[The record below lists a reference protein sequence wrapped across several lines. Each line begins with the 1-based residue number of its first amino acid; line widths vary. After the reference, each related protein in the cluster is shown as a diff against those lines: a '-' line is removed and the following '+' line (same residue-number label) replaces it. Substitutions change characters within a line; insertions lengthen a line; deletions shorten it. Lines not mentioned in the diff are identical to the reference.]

1 MKTTITLLS
10 LVFAVSSSAHTLDT
24 ILAGHECEK
33 EIVLQPLD
41 AKYDAEL
48 AKLLQRLTAAGK
60 FKESVEVDNLIKER
74 RGVVSILS
82 GVGTWIWPDG
92 KKLVLSSDGKAT
104 FSAWS
109 GEGTWKEVD
118 SQTVEVTNPEGKPG
132 ILKML
137 PDGKVTYVSGA
148 NNKGSFFITKQNQ

>member
-1 MKTTITLLS
+1 MKTTVILIS
-10 LVFAVSSSAHTLDT
+10 LVFAVSSSSQTLDS
-24 ILAGHECEK
+24 ILADHERDK
-33 EIVLQPLD
+33 EVALRPLE

-74 RGVVSILS
+74 LAVAPILS
-82 GVGTWIWPDG
+82 GIGTWIWPDN

-109 GEGTWKEVD
+109 GEGTWKELD
-118 SQTVEVTNPEGKPG
+118 AQTVEVTNPEGKPG

-137 PDGKVTYVSGA
+137 PDGKGTYASGA
-148 NNKGSFFITKQNQ
+148 NNKGSFPVTKQK